1 MFNSQYVTRPFI
13 ASGDLSGLQYRI
25 VDLVAGNFNK
35 VGHALADTGFGV
47 LLNKPQNGEHATVA
61 VQGQVQVRVGAA
73 VTVGS
78 YAASAASGWALASG
92 IGFADVASGS
102 DYRGKQVLGRFVTA
116 AASGM
121 LAVVDLAPFSTLV
134 AST

>member
-1 MFNSQYVTRPFI
+1 MFTAQENTRPFI

-35 VGHALADTGFGV
+35 IGHALADQGFGI
-47 LLNKPQNGEHATVA
+47 LLNKPQHGEHATVA
-61 VQGQVQVRVGAA
+61 IAGQVQVRVGAA
-73 VTVGS
+73 VTIGS
-78 YAASAASGWALASG
+78 YCVSAASGWALAAG
-92 IGFADVASGS
+92 IGFADVASDS
-102 DYRGKQVLGRFVTA
+102 DYRGQNVLGRFVTA

-121 LAVVDLAPFSTLV
+121 LAVVDLRPGTTLV